1 MAIGV
6 WGPWAIDRDGLL
18 TKAMVDA
25 EGWTHNLSA
34 LPDEPNPDANHVHY
48 KFRVRNGQCVSADI
62 LCSVKVDGMR
72 LINRR
77 KLIER
82 INATTSLGLSY
93 K

>member
-6 WGPWAIDRDGLL
+6 WSKWSIDPDGLL
-18 TKAMVDA
+18 TKVMVDS

-34 LPDEPNPDANHVHY
+34 NPDEPNPDANHIHY
-48 KFRVRNGQCVSADI
+48 KFRVRNGQCVGADV

-72 LINRR
+72 VINRR

-82 INATTSLGLSY
+82 INATTSLSLEY
-93 K
+93 R